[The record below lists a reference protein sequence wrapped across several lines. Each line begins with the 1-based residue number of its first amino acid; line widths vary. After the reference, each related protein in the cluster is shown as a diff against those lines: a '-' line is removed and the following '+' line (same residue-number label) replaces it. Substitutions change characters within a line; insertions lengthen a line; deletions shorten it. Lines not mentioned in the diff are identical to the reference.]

1 MTKLNQRESELVA
14 LGAAMG
20 SNCSPCIEYH
30 IPVARKAGLSDEEIG
45 AAIDLADK
53 VRQVTAK
60 KTLNTAQEL
69 LGKDASASQDKAED
83 AGCCCTG

>member
-1 MTKLNQRESELVA
+1 MTELNQRESELVA

-45 AAIDLADK
+45 AAINLADK
-53 VRQVTAK
+53 VRLVPAK

-69 LGKDASASQDKAED
+69 LGEDASISQDKAED
-83 AGCCCTG
+83 AGSCCT

>member
-30 IPVARKAGLSDEEIG
+30 IPVARKAGLRDEDIG

-53 VRQVTAK
+53 VRQVPAN
-60 KTLNTAQEL
+60 KTLNTALEENCDFYRDNDDTL
-69 LGKDASASQDKAED
+69 HCDEKG
-83 AGCCCTG
+83 

>member
-1 MTKLNQRESELVA
+1 MSKLNQRESELVA

-53 VRQVTAK
+53 VRQVPAK

-69 LGKDASASQDKAED
+69 LGKDAPTSQDKAED
-83 AGCCCTG
+83 AGCGCT

>member
-1 MTKLNQRESELVA
+1 MNKLNQRESELVA

-30 IPVARKAGLSDEEIG
+30 IPVARKAGLCDEEIG

-53 VRQVTAK
+53 VRQVPAN

-69 LGKDASASQDKAED
+69 LLAKDASTSQDKAED
-83 AGCCCTG
+83 AGCGCT